1 MGTPVKR
8 VATYDDLFS
17 VPDNLIGEI
26 IAEELVT
33 QPMPAP
39 ENARA
44 TSAIGAMLFSK
55 FDFKSTDDPT
65 GWWIFDKPECH
76 LASDI
81 VVPDI
86 VGWKKQTMPDLPET
100 TWFDIPPDWV
110 CEVLST
116 STAKYDRGAK
126 RDIYAREGIG
136 HLWIVDPIA
145 RMIEVFS
152 LENGLWNLCMTVT
165 DDQLVP
171 LPPFDDLPF
180 DLSVLWA

>member
-1 MGTPVKR
+1 MSTPVKR
-8 VATYDDLFS
+8 VATYDDLFN
-17 VPDNLIGEI
+17 VPDNMIGEI

-44 TSAIGAMLFSK
+44 ASAIGAMLFNK

-65 GWWIFDKPECH
+65 GSWIFDEPECH

-86 VGWKKQTMPDLPET
+86 AGWEKQTMPDLPET
-100 TWFDIPPDWV
+100 AWFDIPPDWV